1 MLSNEL
7 LEEMRPKMA
16 ISYYKDGFLY
26 DGSFDSIPEDV
37 QGAHVMTIFYA
48 VGPDGKFELTS
59 DSYDL
64 YIGFMLDIDKAL
76 LALKENNTMSSSIA
90 LLEEYQHKG
99 YKKAVSLP
107 GSVMLPLTSRDRAY
121 ETKEELK
128 EAIEKIYTT
137 FNTIHYEVEN
147 NASKQY
153 QK

>member
-1 MLSNEL
+1 MLSNAL
-7 LEEMRPKMA
+7 LEEMRPKME

-26 DGSFDSIPEDV
+26 DGNFEAIPENV

-64 YIGFMLDIDKAL
+64 YIGVTLDIDKAL
-76 LALKENNTMSSSIA
+76 LALKGTSSSVS

-107 GSVMLPLTSRDRAY
+107 GSIMLPLAPRDRAY
-121 ETKEELK
+121 ETREEFK
-128 EAIEKIYTT
+128 EAIEKIHMT

-147 NASKQY
+147 NMPKQY